1 VPTSVLLAVLA
12 AAGLLALAPALV
24 RRYDATERL
33 VAERA
38 LSTARVIDRHRRRR
52 TVPGR
57 RPVNPPRAA
66 ALALTAAA
74 PPVSPASGSSASSA
88 PGALRAPAAFPA
100 VPVSPAPVSAVP
112 VSGSPVSAV
121 PVSGSPVS
129 AVPVSAFPASGVPM
143 RFHSGRHGR
152 GRSHARAYPGA
163 MYRRRRVLAA
173 LVLLN
178 AIELVGLMLVG
189 TGFSVSCAFTG
200 TLLLAYLVHLRQRA
214 LVERQRRREAA
225 RRAAWLAAWQ
235 AEVRREQARRRQ
247 ALRQAAAA
255 RLTAQRE
262 AQQLSQRYGD
272 RSTSARVRGRQYES
286 RAVGY

>member
-1 VPTSVLLAVLA
+1 MPTSVLLAVLA

-38 LSTARVIDRHRRRR
+38 LATARVIDRHRRRR

-57 RPVNPPRAA
+57 RPVNPPR
-66 ALALTAAA
+66 TF
-74 PPVSPASGSSASSA
+74 SPASAAASPAGSHNSNDVA
-88 PGALRAPAAFPA
+88 ALGPARTPA
-100 VPVSPAPVSAVP
+100 GAPVSAAP
-112 VSGSPVSAV
+112 ISAV
-121 PVSGSPVS
+121 PISAAPISTVPISAAPVS
-129 AVPVSAFPASGVPM
+129 SFPASGLPM

-152 GRSHARAYPGA
+152 GRPHARAYSTA

-173 LVLLN
+173 LILLN
-178 AIELVGLMLVG
+178 AIELVGVVLVG
-189 TGFSVSCAFTG
+189 TGFAVSCAFTG
-200 TLLLAYLVHLRQRA
+200 ILLLAYLVHLRHRA

-225 RRAAWLAAWQ
+225 RHAAWLAAWQ

-247 ALRQAAAA
+247 ALREAAAA
-255 RLTAQRE
+255 RLAAQRE

-272 RSTSARVRGRQYES
+272 RSASPRVRGRQYES